1 MKKTLLA
8 AFISAMLSVFI
19 AAVGFI
25 PAVTGRDAMSYL
37 DEYGDTAS
45 LSEGTADTFTD
56 TVIDQP
62 VGSSAVDHQPET
74 NVQTTDD
81 REATLSPDDIFS
93 QILGIG
99 GSANKNPG
107 VTDKQESTEK
117 NNYPSPEYPADAV
130 AAYVTVNGA
139 YVLKGRTASVEGTLY
154 LPLAEFCNLF
164 FKGEVTGSEGN
175 VTVSGEGFE
184 VSATEGQQYITSR
197 GRVLWCG
204 MSGSVR
210 RFGSVVCVP
219 AEAVCRTLGL
229 SLTVNNSEV
238 TISGTA
244 VSVSAEEVYDAE
256 NLYWL
261 ARIISAE
268 SRGEP
273 LEGQIGV
280 GSVVMNRMKS
290 YDYLNNVYDV
300 IFDRRYG
307 IQFSPAYSGSVYDE
321 PTESCVRAAKIC
333 LEGYTISDKILYF
346 INSDDKPASWMSE
359 KCQLIITIG
368 NHDFYA

>member
-25 PAVTGRDAMSYL
+25 PAVTGRDAI
-37 DEYGDTAS
+37 
-45 LSEGTADTFTD
+45 ADPWAEITD
-56 TVIDQP
+56 DALNDAAVDPTVGSQP
-62 VGSSAVDHQPET
+62 VDDKPET
-74 NVQTTDD
+74 NVQTTD
-81 REATLSPDDIFS
+81 EPETALGTDDIFPN
-93 QILGIG
+93 ILGIVE
-99 GSANKNPG
+99 STNKKPSIG
-107 VTDKQESTEK
+107 DKQESAGK
-117 NNYPSPEYPADAV
+117 NNFPSPEYPADAV
-130 AAYVTVNGA
+130 AAYVTVNGE
-139 YVLKGRTASVEGTLY
+139 YVLKGRTASVGGTLY

-164 FKGEVTGSEGN
+164 FKGEVTESEGSM
-175 VTVSGEGFE
+175 TVSGEGFE
-184 VSATEGQQYITSR
+184 VAATEGQQYITSR

-210 RFGSVVCVP
+210 RFGSVMCVP

-229 SLTVNNSEV
+229 SLTVNNDEV
-238 TISGTA
+238 TISGKA
-244 VSVSAEEVYDAE
+244 VSVSAEEVYDAQ

-261 ARIISAE
+261 AHIISAE

-307 IQFSPAYSGSVYDE
+307 IQFSPAYSGSIYNE

-333 LEGYTISDKILYF
+333 LEGYTVSDKILYF
-346 INSDDKPASWMSE
+346 INSDDKPASWMTE